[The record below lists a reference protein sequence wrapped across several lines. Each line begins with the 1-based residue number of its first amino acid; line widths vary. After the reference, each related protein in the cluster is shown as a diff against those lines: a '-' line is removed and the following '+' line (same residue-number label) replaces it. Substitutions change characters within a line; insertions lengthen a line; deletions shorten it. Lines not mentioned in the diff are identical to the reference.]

1 MAVHREIVGTFATP
15 EAVERAV
22 AALTSAGWDR
32 AELSL
37 LGPRHLLNPDKDHVP
52 ESEETADDPAAKRA
66 PVVAQEDVRQGRTLA
81 AGIAGTVGAFIAA
94 GATIMTGGTLLVA
107 IIGSAAVGGGAAA
120 LIEALGGKAEE
131 KRKAFFD
138 KQLKHGGIVLWAMV
152 DAPHRETKAHE
163 ILRSFGATDIHVH
176 EIDGKTMTSERAPRR
191 DVVDEASDQS
201 FPASDPPSWTPQRGA
216 QVDPE
221 RLVEEVERKKRVG

>member
-107 IIGSAAVGGGAAA
+107 IIGSAAA